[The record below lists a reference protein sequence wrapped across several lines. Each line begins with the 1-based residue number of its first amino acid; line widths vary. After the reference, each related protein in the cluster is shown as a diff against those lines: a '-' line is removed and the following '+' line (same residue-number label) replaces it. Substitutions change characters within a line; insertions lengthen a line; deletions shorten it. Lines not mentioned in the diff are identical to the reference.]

1 MLNSVFLVNYFVVF
15 HSLYA
20 LQDLKVN
27 LETVK
32 VLEKPNK
39 RPLSIYAINK
49 NIGYLEKDSSMLV
62 SAILHKGKMTTD
74 SERTLQAYFKHSQ
87 GEGQRKLGHF
97 VYSWLKQVVII
108 FVCSYWL
115 GLVRGRSGLYFPI
128 FRQACISPRLCLYFV
143 ITWNFWLWSLAG
155 LARANYGSCLRP
167 GTAYM
172 YLTSSSLLSVSL

>member
-62 SAILHKGKMTTD
+62 SAILHKGK
-74 SERTLQAYFKHSQ
+74 
-87 GEGQRKLGHF
+87 
-97 VYSWLKQVVII
+97 
-108 FVCSYWL
+108 
-115 GLVRGRSGLYFPI
+115 
-128 FRQACISPRLCLYFV
+128 
-143 ITWNFWLWSLAG
+143 
-155 LARANYGSCLRP
+155 
-167 GTAYM
+167 
-172 YLTSSSLLSVSL
+172 

>member
-49 NIGYLEKDSSMLV
+49 NIGYQ
-62 SAILHKGKMTTD
+62 ILACWC
-74 SERTLQAYFKHSQ
+74 QP
-87 GEGQRKLGHF
+87 
-97 VYSWLKQVVII
+97 
-108 FVCSYWL
+108 SY
-115 GLVRGRSGLYFPI
+115 I
-128 FRQACISPRLCLYFV
+128 KAK
-143 ITWNFWLWSLAG
+143 
-155 LARANYGSCLRP
+155 
-167 GTAYM
+167 
-172 YLTSSSLLSVSL
+172 